1 MRDKQCMTAVLLAGG
16 KSSRMGY
23 HPKQQLMLDGE
34 SFQNRILKQLQGF
47 GEIAISRR
55 NENEENAEDIPY
67 PLWQDQIPGLGPLG
81 GMFSCLQRAAYE
93 TVFFV
98 ACDYPMMTTECMDFL
113 IGQME
118 EEDDCVIPVVNGRI
132 HPVCAVYR
140 KRICPVLE
148 EQIKNG
154 ELAVKKLLKRLQ
166 VHDVEMPEVYERC
179 FRNVNT
185 PEEYEKIKSEESKII

>member
-1 MRDKQCMTAVLLAGG
+1 M
-16 KSSRMGY
+16 
-23 HPKQQLMLDGE
+23 
-34 SFQNRILKQLQGF
+34 
-47 GEIAISRR
+47 
-55 NENEENAEDIPY
+55 
-67 PLWQDQIPGLGPLG
+67 
-81 GMFSCLQRAAYE
+81 
-93 TVFFV
+93 

-148 EQIKNG
+148 EQINHG

-166 VHDVEMPEVYERC
+166 VHDVEMPEAYERC
-179 FRNVNT
+179 FGMSIRRRSMKN
-185 PEEYEKIKSEESKII
+185 

>member
-23 HPKQQLMLDGE
+23 HPKQQLMIDGE
-34 SFQNRILKQLQGF
+34 SFQTRILKQLQGF

-67 PLWQDQIPGLGPLG
+67 PRWQDQIPDLGPLG
-81 GMFSCLQRAAYE
+81 GIFSCLQRAAYE
-93 TVFFV
+93 AVFFV

-113 IGQME
+113 IGQMQ

-148 EQIKNG
+148 EQINNG

-166 VHDVEMPEVYERC
+166 VHDVEMPEAYERC

>member
-1 MRDKQCMTAVLLAGG
+1 
-16 KSSRMGY
+16 MGY
-23 HPKQQLMLDGE
+23 HPKQQLMIDGE
-34 SFQNRILKQLQGF
+34 SFQTRILKQLQGF

-55 NENEENAEDIPY
+55 KVNEENAENIPY
-67 PLWQDQIPGLGPLG
+67 PLWQDQIPDLGPLG
-81 GMFSCLQRAAYE
+81 GISSCLQRAAYE
-93 TVFFV
+93 AVFFV

-148 EQIKNG
+148 EQINNG

-166 VHDVEMPEVYERC
+166 VHDVEMPEAYEQC

-185 PEEYEKIKSEESKII
+185 PEEYEKLKEDGKQR